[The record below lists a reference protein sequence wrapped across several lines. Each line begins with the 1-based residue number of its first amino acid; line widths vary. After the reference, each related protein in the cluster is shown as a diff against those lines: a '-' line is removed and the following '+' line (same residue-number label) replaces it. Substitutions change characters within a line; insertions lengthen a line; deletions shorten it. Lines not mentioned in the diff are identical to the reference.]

1 MASTFSQNLR
11 LELIGAGE
19 QSGAW
24 NNTTNTNLG
33 SLLEQAITGVTEV
46 TLAGSNVTLD
56 AENGAEDQARSMTLI
71 LKGTP
76 GGSREIIAPDV
87 DKIYIVRNETA
98 NSHTIKTTSGTGV
111 SIPANSSALVFCDKD
126 AGGSNGVFYNAIGD
140 LAAGARINGA
150 EIVTVSGAQTIADK
164 TLTAPKF
171 ADGGFIADANGN
183 ELITMD
189 TATSAVND
197 ITVANAAT
205 GAGPSISS
213 TGSDTDIDLLLVAKG
228 TGVVKADGVEV
239 ATIGTNTFT
248 SNQIISVT
256 DNTNAA
262 LRVTQLGTGNAILVE
277 DSSNPDSSPFVV
289 DNAGSVG
296 IGTSSPAQ
304 KLDVTGSIKWSGATY
319 ENVFTITDGS
329 SVDLNPA
336 NGTIQVWTL
345 GASRSPTAT
354 SFVDGQSMT
363 LMINDGSAFTIT
375 WPSVTWVGG
384 TAPTLATTG
393 FTVIE
398 LWEVG
403 SVLYG
408 ASVGNVA

>member
-1 MASTFSQNLR
+1 
-11 LELIGAGE
+11 
-19 QSGAW
+19 
-24 NNTTNTNLG
+24 
-33 SLLEQAITGVTEV
+33 
-46 TLAGSNVTLD
+46 
-56 AENGAEDQARSMTLI
+56 
-71 LKGTP
+71 
-76 GGSREIIAPDV
+76 
-87 DKIYIVRNETA
+87 
-98 NSHTIKTTSGTGV
+98 
-111 SIPANSSALVFCDKD
+111 
-126 AGGSNGVFYNAIGD
+126 
-140 LAAGARINGA
+140 
-150 EIVTVSGAQTIADK
+150 
-164 TLTAPKF
+164 
-171 ADGGFIADANGN
+171 
-183 ELITMD
+183 
-189 TATSAVND
+189 
-197 ITVANAAT
+197 
-205 GAGPSISS
+205 
-213 TGSDTDIDLLLVAKG
+213 VAKG
-228 TGVVKADGVEV
+228 AGVVKADGSAV
-239 ATIGTNTFT
+239 ATVGANTFT
-248 SNQIISVT
+248 ANQIISVT

-277 DSSNPDSSPFVV
+277 DSSNPDSTPFVV

-319 ENVFTITDGS
+319 ENVFTITDGP